1 MKHNYNKLMKLIS
14 RFECLSYSKNID
26 ANEDEDDVTSEEGD
40 DNEDVDKT
48 LSLFVEK
55 GKARK
60 GKGPGR
66 RPRWC
71 PKVLDDFIDIVVN
84 SNEFKTKLIF
94 TNTKNQRNSPIYA
107 KILDELKGRAS
118 ARGDKFNMSIAQL
131 RTKFK
136 KCVSQCKQAALTQKT
151 ATGIKRYQEDHGFGS
166 WFNALFAVVKTRD
179 SCQPE
184 RALEPSSSS
193 SPCTPGSSHDDHP
206 SDNAGDEDVLY
217 IPKRSAKK
225 EKFAKDK
232 LDNTQ
237 VMKLITEVVRN
248 DPTKEMISF
257 LKDEM
262 EKSREH
268 ELKLFQLM
276 LGHRA
281 NSGLPPSSS
290 MVPPSSNMET
300 GFYQSWNQGFPCHE
314 AGFYPSLQGS
324 QGPQQTTQE
333 SMSEGSYGN
342 PFLYGNGKYQTL

>member
-40 DNEDVDKT
+40 DNEDVDKA
-48 LSLFVEK
+48 LSLFEKK

-60 GKGPGR
+60 GKRPGR

-206 SDNAGDEDVLY
+206 SDNAGDEDALY

-225 EKFAKDK
+225 EKFA
-232 LDNTQ
+232 
-237 VMKLITEVVRN
+237 
-248 DPTKEMISF
+248 
-257 LKDEM
+257 
-262 EKSREH
+262 
-268 ELKLFQLM
+268 
-276 LGHRA
+276 
-281 NSGLPPSSS
+281 
-290 MVPPSSNMET
+290 
-300 GFYQSWNQGFPCHE
+300 
-314 AGFYPSLQGS
+314 
-324 QGPQQTTQE
+324 
-333 SMSEGSYGN
+333 
-342 PFLYGNGKYQTL
+342 